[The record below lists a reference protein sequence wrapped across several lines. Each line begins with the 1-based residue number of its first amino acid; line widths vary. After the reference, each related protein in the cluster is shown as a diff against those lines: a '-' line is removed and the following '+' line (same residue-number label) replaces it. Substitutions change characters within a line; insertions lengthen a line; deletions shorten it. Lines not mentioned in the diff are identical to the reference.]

1 MTAYSMVVINTLPA
15 KLGQRCGE
23 VWRGRGRVEV
33 SGVVLPT
40 VPVWGGEGGGGG
52 DNAVVDYGRV

>member
-1 MTAYSMVVINTLPA
+1 MQSERKIT